1 GHKPDITVKK
11 IMETDLITIEKNSP
25 IKKAIRKMA
34 EQNIEHLLVEEN
46 GEISIVLLHTVCN
59 LQAPVENNDLDSYE
73 DLSPYEWETSTLEE
87 QGLNSLMIN
96 SALSEMYGMSYYYS
110 FLIIR
115 NGYLVVE
122 QYYNGRTKYV
132 MDPIYSVTKSYISA
146 VIGIAI
152 EEGYIESIDSKLLDF
167 FPEYTNEIT
176 DSSKFDI
183 TIRHLL
189 TMTSGFDQDTNISDD
204 VEHADN
210 MIASILTSDLQSDPG
225 SDFLY
230 STYGTHLL
238 SGIIEKTTG
247 KSTLVYTSESL
258 LAPLGINAVMWSKDQ
273 NDVYFGGAGMFLTPR
288 DMARLGYLYLKNGT
302 LDEEQIIPSTWI
314 EKSITNHRNYTTEWS
329 EMEEVG
335 YGYLWWTGKLRGY
348 RLFFASGLGG
358 QSVIVF
364 PELNM
369 VIVTTMDAT
378 YEEGSNQI
386 QSFIHILD
394 NYILPAVE
402 DTGTE

>member
-1 GHKPDITVKK
+1 MKK
-11 IMETDLITIEKNSP
+11 ISIILIFI
-25 IKKAIRKMA
+25 
-34 EQNIEHLLVEEN
+34 
-46 GEISIVLLHTVCN
+46 IVMGLLHVVCN
-59 LQAPVENNDLDSYE
+59 FQAPVENDIDPYAELT
-73 DLSPYEWETSTLEE
+73 PYEWETSSIED

-96 SALSEMYGMSYYYS
+96 RATVELYGLSYCYS
-110 FLIIR
+110 LLIVR

-122 QYYNGRTKYV
+122 EYYNGRTKYV

-152 EEGYIESIDSKLLDF
+152 EEGYIDSLDSKLMDF
-167 FPEYTNEIT
+167 YPEYTDEIT
-176 DSSKFDI
+176 DPRKFDI

-189 TMTSGFDQDTNISDD
+189 TMTAGFDHESDID
-204 VEHADN
+204 DEMKAADN
-210 MIASILTSDLQSDPG
+210 LIASILTSDLQFDPG

-247 KSTLVYTSESL
+247 KSTLVYTAESL
-258 LAPLGINAVMWSKDQ
+258 LAPLGINAIMWTKDQ

-302 LDEEQIIPSTWI
+302 LDEEQIISSTWI
-314 EKSITNHRNYTTEWS
+314 EKSTTNHRYYKTKLSKIED
-329 EMEEVG
+329 VG

-378 YEEGSNQI
+378 Y
-386 QSFIHILD
+386 
-394 NYILPAVE
+394 
-402 DTGTE
+402 